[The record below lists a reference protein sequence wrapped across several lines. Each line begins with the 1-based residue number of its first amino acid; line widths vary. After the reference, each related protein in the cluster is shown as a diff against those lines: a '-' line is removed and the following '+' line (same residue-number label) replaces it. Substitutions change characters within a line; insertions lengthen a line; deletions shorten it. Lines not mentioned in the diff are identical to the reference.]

1 MSYYRIVSFLNFWD
15 YETIT
20 FHFLMTALQL
30 IQLFTVYFF
39 QLFSS
44 SYLNLFHVFWKNLRL
59 FDFSKIHASWK
70 ESTLFWL
77 ALLFS
82 VWHFFQQKI
91 KMSRETP
98 LQNKNKK
105 RILFPYFNLS
115 SLVVFSMICR
125 KYNTIL
131 KTDDLSCTLL
141 HNSNYLW
148 THDG

>member
-1 MSYYRIVSFLNFWD
+1 MNSFQVKLNKIIKQSHSIFWWQLCSWFN
-15 YETIT
+15 YLLCIFFPT
-20 FHFLMTALQL
+20 FLL
-30 IQLFTVYFF
+30 LFKFI
-39 QLFSS
+39 SW
-44 SYLNLFHVFWKNLRL
+44 FWKNFRL

-131 KTDDLSCTLL
+131 KTEDLSCTLL
-141 HNSNYLW
+141 DNSLSKRTYS
-148 THDG
+148 

>member
-1 MSYYRIVSFLNFWD
+1 MTNFQFQLNQ
-15 YETIT
+15 TIT

-39 QLFSS
+39 LQLFSS

-59 FDFSKIHASWK
+59 FDFSKILASWK
-70 ESTLFWL
+70 ESTLFL
-77 ALLFS
+77 ISSA
-82 VWHFFQQKI
+82 FFRLTFLSTKI

-98 LQNKNKK
+98 LQNKNQK

-131 KTDDLSCTLL
+131 KTEDLSCTLL
-141 HNSNYLW
+141 DNSLSKRTYS
-148 THDG
+148 

>member
-1 MSYYRIVSFLNFWD
+1 MSLTKLSNNYIPFSDDSFADDSIIYYVFFS
-15 YETIT
+15 
-20 FHFLMTALQL
+20 
-30 IQLFTVYFF
+30 QLF
-39 QLFSS
+39 S
-44 SYLNLFHVFWKNLRL
+44 SYLNLFHVFWKSFRL

-141 HNSNYLW
+141 HNSLSQRPMDTRWLNP
-148 THDG
+148 

>member
-1 MSYYRIVSFLNFWD
+1 MNNFQVKLNKIIKQLHSIFWW
-15 YETIT
+15 
-20 FHFLMTALQL
+20 QL
-30 IQLFTVYFF
+30 CSWFNYLLCIFF

-44 SYLNLFHVFWKNLRL
+44 SYLNLFHVFWKNLWL
-59 FDFSKIHASWK
+59 FDFSKILASWK

-131 KTDDLSCTLL
+131 KTDDLSCTFI
-141 HNSNYLW
+141 
-148 THDG
+148 T